1 MKTKSEIKHYY
12 VGELLFVDY
21 MDAYNYCVKN
31 LISPDNIVS
40 SYYYRVTTN
49 QTTIKKTRVMRTMKK
64 LSKKALVWCKLMNYD
79 VEKIKENM
87 KSGSF
92 AVEKLE
98 TIEEME
104 AEGVD
109 RNYPYRLFNPFNL
122 SVEKE
127 Y

>member
-1 MKTKSEIKHYY
+1 MKT
-12 VGELLFVDY
+12 L
-21 MDAYNYCVKN
+21 
-31 LISPDNIVS
+31 
-40 SYYYRVTTN
+40 
-49 QTTIKKTRVMRTMKK
+49 TR
-64 LSKKALVWCKLMNYD
+64 LSKKAVAWCELMNYD

-87 KSGSF
+87 RSDSF

-104 AEGVD
+104 DEGVD

>member
-1 MKTKSEIKHYY
+1 MKT
-12 VGELLFVDY
+12 L
-21 MDAYNYCVKN
+21 
-31 LISPDNIVS
+31 
-40 SYYYRVTTN
+40 
-49 QTTIKKTRVMRTMKK
+49 TR
-64 LSKKALVWCKLMNYD
+64 LSKKALAWCELMNYD
-79 VEKIKENM
+79 VDKVKENM
-87 KSGSF
+87 QSDAF